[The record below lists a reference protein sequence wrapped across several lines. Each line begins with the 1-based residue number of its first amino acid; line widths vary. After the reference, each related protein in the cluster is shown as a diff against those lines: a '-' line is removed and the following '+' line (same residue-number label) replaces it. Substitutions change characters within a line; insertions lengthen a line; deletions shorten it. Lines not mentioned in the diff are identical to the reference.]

1 MPETVSTSHIQPG
14 MRLVTS
20 TILDRTDFGIPLVEP
35 TSRQVRKREVRVV
48 RGKSNRRV
56 WFTDGT
62 KTDQLHG
69 RTVWQ
74 LADDEEQ

>member
-1 MPETVSTSHIQPG
+1 MATIPTSQLQPG

-35 TSRQVRKREVRVV
+35 TSRTVRQREVREV
-48 RGKSNRRV
+48 RSKNNRRV

-69 RTVWQ
+69 RTVWT
-74 LADDEEQ
+74 LADDE